1 MKTFFRFVEHFFRI
15 FWAVRG
21 VNVALLC
28 LVVLGALVI
37 SIAEGIGFADSLYFA
52 VVTALTIGYG
62 DITPKTTLGRVASLA
77 IGIVGVIFVGLIVA
91 VATRAVRYSVPHKDE
106 PEQ

>member
-21 VNVALLC
+21 VLVALLC

-37 SIAEGIGFADSLYFA
+37 SIAEGIDFADSLYFA

-62 DITPKTTLGRVASLA
+62 DITAKTTLGRVASLA
-77 IGIVGVIFVGLIVA
+77 IGIVGVIFVGLMVA
-91 VATRAVRYSVPHKDE
+91 IATRAVGYSVPHKDE

>member
-1 MKTFFRFVEHFFRI
+1 MKTFFRFLGHFFYI

-21 VNVALLC
+21 VLVVLLC

-37 SIAEGIGFADSLYFA
+37 SSAEGICFADSLYFA

-62 DITPKTTLGRVASLA
+62 DITAKTTLGRVASLA
-77 IGIVGVIFVGLIVA
+77 IGIVGVIFVGLMVA
-91 VATRAVRYSVPHKDE
+91 IATRAVAHSVPRKDE

>member
-1 MKTFFRFVEHFFRI
+1 MKIFFTFIEHFFHI

-21 VNVALLC
+21 VNVLFLC
-28 LVVLGALVI
+28 LIVLGALVI
-37 SIAEGIGFADSLYFA
+37 SIAEGIDFGNSLYFA

-62 DITPKTTLGRVASLA
+62 DITAKTTLGRVTSLA
-77 IGIVGVIFVGLIVA
+77 IGFVGVIFVGLMVGVASRA
-91 VATRAVRYSVPHKDE
+91 VAHSVPHKDE